1 MAMEVENMCV
11 GLQGPGPGGGS
22 LGVPLLDDLLWS
34 SSLFDELNNLV
45 DVDDDLFQDGDCI
58 VLTDNFD
65 NLDFTTDLMPWN
77 SHPLNEPCFTGD
89 WNKPDPLSYASS
101 SCSVDSPPSSSQF
114 VPEETDI
121 SSSIQ
126 MSPDSLYSE
135 ASKSP
140 VSSGQSPASLYSEA
154 SRSHI
159 SVEQSPSSL
168 YSEASRSPSSPAHSE
183 ENHAVT
189 TPTKSKA
196 PVKKRKL
203 PPVVPKTAIQPKAIL
218 IPSTAKIQPAS
229 GTTAKTIIFQ
239 PLTTLLPKQ
248 QPLIAIQSAPP
259 AGQQVV
265 LTPSAVVQLP
275 TPGIVTAQPVLAM
288 NGGATQLSTPSVNL
302 LQHIGLNSEKT
313 TPVKPFI
320 HSSARAPDTEAD
332 ISVIRRQQR
341 MIKNRESAFQSRRKK
356 KEYMQGLEVR
366 LRAALSDNER
376 LKKENGSLQK
386 LLEEVVSENQKL
398 KVTAPKRRA
407 VCLMMVAVFL
417 MLNFNP
423 LSVLQSTS
431 GEFDMEVRS
440 VNHNRHLL
448 EFSPGEANMKE
459 KDTPQNDF
467 RPRDFISTEK
477 ALMIVKEE
485 PLLYIPPP
493 SPPCRPLINQTQT
506 LRLNQ
511 ELRGWVHR
519 HEAERT
525 KTRRTISTHKAQAM
539 QKQDGKGDASQLVTM
554 QYTDASL
561 KNSNELQIYYS
572 SPRSYQDFLEAIRRR
587 GDTFYVVSFR
597 RDHLLLPATNRNKTT
612 RPKMSII
619 LPSMNVNVEN
629 VINGQEYEV
638 MMQIDCEVMDT
649 RILHVKS
656 ASIPPFLREHREN
669 QTKSYYNSAS
679 SNSEQTHVLST
690 ISESP
695 L

>member
-1 MAMEVENMCV
+1 MAMEVEKLMCS
-11 GLQGPGPGGGS
+11 GLQGPGPGGGME
-22 LGVPLLDDLLWS
+22 GVQSLDDLLWG
-34 SSLFDELNNLV
+34 SSLFDELNSLI
-45 DVDDDLFQDGDCI
+45 DVDDNLFQDEDCN
-58 VLTDNFD
+58 VFVNNVD
-65 NLDFTTDLMPWN
+65 NLDFSTDLMSWN
-77 SHPLNEPCFTGD
+77 PQPLNERSFIGE
-89 WNKPDPLSYASS
+89 WNKPDPLSSTSS
-101 SCSVDSPPSSSQF
+101 SCSAQSPLSADSPPSSSQF
-114 VPEETDI
+114 VPEENEV
-121 SSSIQ
+121 SSSVQ
-126 MSPDSLYSE
+126 MSPVSLYSE
-135 ASKSP
+135 AARSP
-140 VSSGQSPASLYSEA
+140 RSSEPSPASLYSEA
-154 SRSHI
+154 SRSPN
-159 SVEQSPSSL
+159 SPEL
-168 YSEASRSPSSPAHSE
+168 SE
-183 ENHAVT
+183 ENPIVT
-189 TPTKSKA
+189 TPTKSNA
-196 PVKKRKL
+196 PIKKKRKL
-203 PPVVPKTAIQPKAIL
+203 PPVVPKAAIQPKAIL
-218 IPSTAKIQPAS
+218 IPNTANIQPAS

-248 QPLIAIQSAPP
+248 QSLIAIQP
-259 AGQQVV
+259 ATTARQQVV
-265 LTPSAVVQLP
+265 LAPSAVVQLP
-275 TPGIVTAQPVLAM
+275 SSGIVGAPSVLAV
-288 NGGATQLSTPSVNL
+288 NGRVAPSVNML
-302 LQHIGLNSEKT
+302 PHVELNCDLT
-313 TPVKPFI
+313 TPMRPFI
-320 HSSARAPDTEAD
+320 HSSVRTSDCEAD
-332 ISVIRRQQR
+332 VSVIRRQQR

-356 KEYMQGLEVR
+356 KEYMQGLELR
-366 LRAALSDNER
+366 LRTALSENER

-423 LSVLQSTS
+423 LSVLESTP
-431 GEFDMEVRS
+431 GEFDMEVRT
-440 VNHNRHLL
+440 VNHNRRLL
-448 EFSPGEANMKE
+448 EFSPGEVNMKD
-459 KDTPQNDF
+459 KDTPQNAF
-467 RPRDFISTEK
+467 RPRDLMSTEK

-493 SPPCRPLINQTQT
+493 PAPCRPSINQTQT
-506 LRLNQ
+506 IRLNQ

-525 KTRRTISTHKAQAM
+525 KTRRTIGTHKAQAM
-539 QKQDGKGDASQLVTM
+539 QKQDGKEDASQLVTM
-554 QYTDASL
+554 QYTDTSL

-619 LPSMNVNVEN
+619 LPSMNVNEN

-669 QTKSYYNSAS
+669 QTKSFYNSAS
-679 SNSEQTHVLST
+679 SGSEQTHVLST